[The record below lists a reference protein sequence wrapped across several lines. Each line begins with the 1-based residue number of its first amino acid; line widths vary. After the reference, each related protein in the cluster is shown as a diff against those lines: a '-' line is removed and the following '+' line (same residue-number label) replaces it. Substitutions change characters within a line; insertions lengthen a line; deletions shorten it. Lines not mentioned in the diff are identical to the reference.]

1 MVFRADAS
9 KKIGTGHVMR
19 STALAE
25 EAIYQGIPCIF
36 IGDLGKIDWLEDRV
50 QNLGFVEILHNE
62 IPFSPNPKSDILI
75 IDSYV
80 LDPNN
85 EFLESDNWKY
95 VISIADE
102 VTPEYK
108 CDLIVHPG
116 LDDAWLSHNETNS
129 LSGPDYILIRKS
141 IKKSELGRNPQT
153 DDLRL
158 LVAAGGADTFGLS
171 LEIAKILDS
180 MDIALQVHFFT
191 NEKIKSYSGK
201 NFINHEF
208 GPDFDSVAEQIDVVI
223 STASTT
229 CLEFICREIPMGI
242 VSVVDNQENYYN
254 ELTSKNYALPLGYYS
269 TETGWILDTNHIFEL
284 LNSENIRKNLRDNLK
299 GIIDFDGAKRV
310 ISFVKSEISDA

>member
-1 MVFRADAS
+1 MVFRADAT

-25 EAIYQGIPCIF
+25 EAICQGIPCVF
-36 IGDLGKIDWLEDRV
+36 IGELGKINWLENRV
-50 QNLGFVEILHNE
+50 KNLGLVEILHNE
-62 IPFSPNPKSDILI
+62 ISFSPNPKSDILI

-80 LDPNN
+80 LDPNS
-85 EFLESDNWKY
+85 EFLKPDNWKY
-95 VISIADE
+95 VVNIADE

-108 CDLIVHPG
+108 CNLILHPG
-116 LDDAWLSHNETNS
+116 LDDAWLSQRESNY
-129 LSGPDYILIRKS
+129 LSGTEYILIRKS
-141 IKKSELGRNPQT
+141 IRKSALARNPLS

-158 LVAAGGADTFGLS
+158 LVAAGGADPFGLS

-191 NEKIKSYSGK
+191 HEKIYSNSGK
-201 NFINHEF
+201 EFINHEF

-229 CLEFICREIPMGI
+229 CLEFIGREIPMGI
-242 VSVVDNQENYYN
+242 VSVVDNQENYYK
-254 ELTSKNYALPLGYYS
+254 ELTFKNYALPLGYYS
-269 TETGWILDTNHIFEL
+269 TETGWNLDKNNIFEL
-284 LNSENIRKNLRDNLK
+284 LNSENIRNNLRNNIK

-310 ISFVKSEISDA
+310 ISFLKSEIRNP